1 MREEFYVFDKHIG
14 FCMRSSDY
22 KKIKILAR
30 KQYEKYQANESN
42 FIRCAI
48 LKLIREEEAK
58 R

>member
-1 MREEFYVFDKHIG
+1 MREECYLFDKKLG
-14 FCMRSSDY
+14 LAMRSSDY

-30 KQYEKYQANESN
+30 KHYDKYQANESN

-48 LKLIREEEAK
+48 FKLIREEEAK